1 MGGRAGL
8 VLCPEAKIYD
18 HGPEHPLRPQRVQY
32 TWDLISACGLL
43 DRPGVSTLH
52 CRSADDEELGLV
64 HSDAY
69 IDATRR
75 AGHGE
80 DGDWSRFGY
89 GPGDNPIF
97 RQMHEAGALVAG
109 ASIVAAESVHTGA
122 VDHAFNAAGGLH
134 HAMPS
139 RASGFC
145 VYDDPAIAIAWLL
158 REGVHPIAYVDVD
171 VHHGDGPQ
179 AIFYEDPRVLTI
191 SLHES
196 GEYLFPGTGFV
207 TERGAAAAE
216 GTKVNVPLAPGTG
229 DEAWLAAFRRDR
241 PAPPF
246 GRSDPTVLVTQLG
259 CDTHATD
266 PLAHLRLTTARIP
279 GGRAPSCTRSPT
291 RRRAAAGSR
300 PAEAGIVGPT
310 WCLERGPSTSPRCAA
325 PSSPTRSRSRGS
337 RRSSSRS
344 AARCPRPSPSRPST
358 GTAWTPRPIGDRA
371 RSAGRASRTSGSRI
385 RGTPTAA
392 APSSSARSGR
402 PRRRPNASAP
412 SPPPAT
418 DVFRVNLSHG
428 DAGAR
433 ASLVELVR
441 AISKERD
448 EDLAVM
454 MDLPGPKIRLGE
466 LAAARPGSRSEP
478 ASSFA
483 PTAPRATRPA
493 RATTYPG
500 LAPTSGPATASC
512 SPTARSS

>member
-32 TWDLISACGLL
+32 TWDLIAACGLL
-43 DRPGVSTLH
+43 ERPGVSTLR
-52 CRSADDEELGLV
+52 CRSAGDEELGLV

-97 RQMHEAGALVAG
+97 PQMHEAGALVAG

-216 GTKVNVPLAPGTG
+216 GTKVNVPLPPGTG
-229 DEAWLAAFRRDR
+229 DRAWLAAFDAIVPPILRAFR
-241 PAPPF
+241 PA
-246 GRSDPTVLVTQLG
+246 VLVSQLG
-259 CDTHATD
+259 CDTHASD
-266 PLAHLRLTTARIP
+266 PLAHFRLTTGAYRETAGRLHALAHSTA
-279 GGRAPSCTRSPT
+279 GGRWIATGGGGYRW
-291 RRRAAAGSR
+291 AD
-300 PAEAGIVGPT
+300 VV
-310 WCLERGPSTSPRCAA
+310 PR
-325 PSSPTRSRSRGS
+325 
-337 RRSSSRS
+337 
-344 AARCPRPSPSRPST
+344 
-358 GTAWTPRPIGDRA
+358 AWTLYFAEMCEAELPDALPETWIEKVELEVRREVPATFTEPPIQGDRVTA
-371 RSAGRASRTSGSRI
+371 ETESIIDQVRRTSFPHFG
-385 RGTPTAA
+385 
-392 APSSSARSGR
+392 
-402 PRRRPNASAP
+402 
-412 SPPPAT
+412 
-418 DVFRVNLSHG
+418 L
-428 DAGAR
+428 DA
-433 ASLVELVR
+433 
-441 AISKERD
+441 
-448 EDLAVM
+448 
-454 MDLPGPKIRLGE
+454 
-466 LAAARPGSRSEP
+466 
-478 ASSFA
+478 
-483 PTAPRATRPA
+483 
-493 RATTYPG
+493 
-500 LAPTSGPATASC
+500 
-512 SPTARSS
+512 